1 MSRRDVNEESQ
12 LLTSKSTNVKMPSST
27 GLVYGHT
34 GHVRFLSAVEIPNQ
48 SRPGSN
54 QRERAPGIRDALL
67 SRRASGSVPTL
78 TMATKMLVIS
88 GGDGYENFH
97 TTIPSENIGRDDNT
111 NHLLLW
117 QV

>member
-1 MSRRDVNEESQ
+1 MNNPTFTR
-12 LLTSKSTNVKMPSST
+12 LGLPTSKFLFSI

-48 SRPGSN
+48 SRRGSN
-54 QRERAPGIRDALL
+54 HRDRGSGIRDALL

-97 TTIPSENIGRDDNT
+97 TTVPSENIGRDDST